1 MTSDRGLLLGV
12 LVACAA
18 CGGSSETAPTPI
30 RFLHTFGPEE
40 TEVFNA
46 TMADRGIAVDASL
59 VPFARGQ
66 QVIGEILR
74 AGTNCPDLI
83 RIDATWMPGLAKLLA
98 PVPPEL
104 AQLDW
109 LPEATGLASTKDGLG
124 ALPMAVDGL
133 VVIRDES
140 TPAPASAAIVDL
152 VGATRAAR
160 HAGRP
165 HPLGLRVDG
174 YWLVPWLRA
183 DGADLAVGQIDDE
196 GAVRAV
202 AAFARLFGDLAP
214 PPPPAGAEAPDELRR
229 WAAHE
234 IAYWVTGPWQIGALR
249 ERERLAVSPL
259 AHAPRGGQ
267 LLVVPA
273 CAKNPADGWRL
284 ARELTS
290 VEVQKKLAE
299 VFATVPTR
307 VSALAAAPPLVHQI
321 HDALATAETLPR
333 AALTPL
339 LFDDLNPALTAVIS
353 GDATA
358 EEAIAGVRR
367 GWRRLESRQTP

>member
-1 MTSDRGLLLGV
+1 M
-12 LVACAA
+12 
-18 CGGSSETAPTPI
+18 
-30 RFLHTFGPEE
+30 
-40 TEVFNA
+40 
-46 TMADRGIAVDASL
+46 
-59 VPFARGQ
+59 
-66 QVIGEILR
+66 
-74 AGTNCPDLI
+74 
-83 RIDATWMPGLAKLLA
+83 
-98 PVPPEL
+98 
-104 AQLDW
+104 
-109 LPEATGLASTKDGLG
+109 
-124 ALPMAVDGL
+124 
-133 VVIRDES
+133 
-140 TPAPASAAIVDL
+140 
-152 VGATRAAR
+152 
-160 HAGRP
+160 
-165 HPLGLRVDG
+165 
-174 YWLVPWLRA
+174 
-183 DGADLAVGQIDDE
+183 
-196 GAVRAV
+196 
-202 AAFARLFGDLAP
+202 
-214 PPPPAGAEAPDELRR
+214 
-229 WAAHE
+229 
-234 IAYWVTGPWQIGALR
+234 
-249 ERERLAVSPL
+249 SPL